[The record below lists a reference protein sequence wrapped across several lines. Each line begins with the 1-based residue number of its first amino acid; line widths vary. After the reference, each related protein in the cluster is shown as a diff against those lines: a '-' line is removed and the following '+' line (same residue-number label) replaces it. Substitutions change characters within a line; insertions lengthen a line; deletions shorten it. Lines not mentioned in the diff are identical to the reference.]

1 MKINETLENEIATRL
16 GLTKPICP
24 PDVAAY
30 VADGEAFREALDRYE
45 RPSFSWRATT
55 DEARATIAQARKNLD
70 TLEELANK
78 ADSHSETVILATKA
92 YQQASQEYGE
102 TIQAEL
108 YKPRKRFETARDEFV
123 AAMEKEKRSLKR
135 KQSKGNWTSEQYKET
150 SERLNLVEYMADQA
164 RYMNY
169 NPETSPEFTEAVL
182 WQQIAQAEYRASSF
196 LAYVAKTTTETATA

>member
-1 MKINETLENEIATRL
+1 MKLNETLENEIATRL
-16 GLTKPICP
+16 NLIKPICP

-70 TLEELANK
+70 KLEELADK

-92 YQQASQEYGE
+92 FWADSQQYNE
-102 TIQAEL
+102 TLQAEL

-135 KQSKGNWTSEQYKET
+135 KQNKGDWTSEEYRAT
-150 SERLNLVEYMADQA
+150 SARLELVEYMIDQA

-169 NPETSPEFTEAVL
+169 NPETSPDFTEAAL
-182 WQQIAQAEYRASSF
+182 WEQIAQAEYRASSF
-196 LAYVAKTTTETATA
+196 LAYVTKTVTETATV